1 MLITNQTKNI
11 QQDATLGNVPSAG
24 IDFVFELQNEGHI
37 NKAFLLEY

>member
-11 QQDATLGNVPSAG
+11 KDATLGNVPSVG